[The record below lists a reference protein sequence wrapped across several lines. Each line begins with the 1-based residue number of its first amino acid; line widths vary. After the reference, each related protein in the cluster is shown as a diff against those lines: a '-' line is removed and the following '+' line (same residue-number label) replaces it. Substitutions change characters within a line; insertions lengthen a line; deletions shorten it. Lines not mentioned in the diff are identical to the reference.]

1 MWAASCL
8 EVSIWIWIFLDTVES
23 LKGDWDCHCFSFG
36 CYWKFTV
43 NALNSDPESTFE
55 SCIWVLPVPRTSAE
69 NLWYKLHVFV
79 KATAHIQRVQA
90 ENNLSPSIL
99 TFCSE
104 VCVCIITSSNGAYSN
119 HRKMWEWEPLCLSWC
134 PLLKQYLICIDVSSY
149 FYFYVVGQGFK
160 EKLNPLNFWD
170 GGKLLCLC
178 VCVCKTLCVAI
189 KCY

>member
-1 MWAASCL
+1 MQGLPETLKPMDTQLWAASCL
-8 EVSIWIWIFLDTVES
+8 EVSSGLSLFFIWML
-23 LKGDWDCHCFSFG
+23 LKIHCKCIELWPG
-36 CYWKFTV
+36 V
-43 NALNSDPESTFE
+43 H
-55 SCIWVLPVPRTSAE
+55 IWVLPVPRTLAD
-69 NLWYKLHVFV
+69 NLLYKLHVFV

-104 VCVCIITSSNGAYSN
+104 VCVCVITSSSGAYAN
-119 HRKMWEWEPLCLSWC
+119 HRKTWEWEPLCLSWC

-149 FYFYVVGQGFK
+149 FYFYVVCQGFK

-178 VCVCKTLCVAI
+178 VCVCKTLCVTI